1 MSQLTQAAAAAKTVV
16 KSDNKTVTVTKS
28 QDAATK
34 ADIYDLSV
42 KTGNSLTVAA
52 DGTIDVKTDGTTITT
67 DPATG
72 AIKANTITLANGT
85 DGKVTAPAAGDAGKL
100 VTAGDIANA
109 INNSG
114 FTLKSSAT
122 AEGEKES
129 GSDELINPGEYVE
142 MVAGKNLK
150 VKQEANGK
158 ITYATKD
165 EVNFTKVSVGNVVVD
180 SSTNRISGLA
190 PATLS
195 PTSTEAVNGSQLYT
209 TNQNVQTN
217 ADNIA
222 KGINF
227 GGNSGPAANNY
238 QLGQTITVF
247 GDNNITSTTVAGGT
261 QLALAPMVSI
271 GPATGGNPVT
281 INGNN
286 GTVGGLTNTAWNPNN
301 ITSGQAATEDQL
313 KAATETTPLT
323 NAANGTVNPIAP
335 ADQGKLATAGDIAN
349 AINNSGFTL
358 TTAATAEGTVSGT
371 SNELVNPGET
381 VTVEADKNIKV
392 TQANG
397 KVSIATEDDVEFDNV
412 AADKVTT
419 GDTVMSTDGITV
431 NNGNA
436 GAPVTLGKNGLD
448 NGGNKITNVADG
460 TDDGDAVNLSQL
472 KAIKPVV
479 NNIDAR
485 TYNIINN
492 TTVSAGDNMQVT
504 KNGDNYQVGLA
515 PDIQLNSVTT
525 GGVVMNGNGLSVN
538 GNTYVDAAGL
548 NANGQTVRNV
558 AAGRVA
564 PDSSDAV
571 NGAQLHQAYQRMGDI
586 DQRARAGIAS
596 AMASAGLPQAYR
608 PGANMVAV
616 SAGHYDGQSAV
627 AIGAS
632 TISDNGRWI
641 LKGTVNVNSK
651 DAGATVGVGYQ
662 W

>member
-1 MSQLTQAAAAAKTVV
+1 MH
-16 KSDNKTVTVTKS
+16 
-28 QDAATK
+28 
-34 ADIYDLSV
+34 I
-42 KTGNSLTVAA
+42 
-52 DGTIDVKTDGTTITT
+52 
-67 DPATG
+67 
-72 AIKANTITLANGT
+72 
-85 DGKVTAPAAGDAGKL
+85 
-100 VTAGDIANA
+100 
-109 INNSG
+109 
-114 FTLKSSAT
+114 
-122 AEGEKES
+122 E
-129 GSDELINPGEYVE
+129 
-142 MVAGKNLK
+142 
-150 VKQEANGK
+150 
-158 ITYATKD
+158 
-165 EVNFTKVSVGNVVVD
+165 
-180 SSTNRISGLA
+180 
-190 PATLS
+190 
-195 PTSTEAVNGSQLYT
+195 
-209 TNQNVQTN
+209 
-217 ADNIA
+217 
-222 KGINF
+222 
-227 GGNSGPAANNY
+227 
-238 QLGQTITVF
+238 
-247 GDNNITSTTVAGGT
+247 
-261 QLALAPMVSI
+261 
-271 GPATGGNPVT
+271 
-281 INGNN
+281 
-286 GTVGGLTNTAWNPNN
+286 
-301 ITSGQAATEDQL
+301 
-313 KAATETTPLT
+313 
-323 NAANGTVNPIAP
+323 
-335 ADQGKLATAGDIAN
+335 
-349 AINNSGFTL
+349 
-358 TTAATAEGTVSGT
+358 
-371 SNELVNPGET
+371 
-381 VTVEADKNIKV
+381 
-392 TQANG
+392 
-397 KVSIATEDDVEFDNV
+397 
-412 AADKVTT
+412 VTT
-419 GDTVMSTDGITV
+419 GDTVMTTDGITV